1 MGVRHVLVRA
11 VRASRATAAR
21 LDARRRLPCR
31 SSLSKQIFSSN
42 GAFGGGVPRRRP
54 DPSLVVPT
62 HGRPAR
68 ASAPDPRGA
77 ALAAPLVARLRA
89 AQPALRR
96 ARRHG
101 PLPRGLR
108 RDDSPRRRHAGDLL
122 APRLLPS
129 GILSCPRDEQP
140 TPHRASRPPRAAW
153 PRSRWRPSSRP
164 SGSTPRETTA
174 RMLVLPD
181 GSTVGTIGGGK
192 FESLVI
198 ADARKLLDSH
208 GLPFTRDYD
217 FVPTGEGS
225 FGAVCGGTATVLLE
239 VVERAPRLL
248 VVGAG
253 HCGRALARAARF
265 TGWDVTVA
273 DERSEQLDPA
283 AFPEGRAARAGEG
296 RLLGSARSRLRAT
309 RSPSSRAAT

>member
-1 MGVRHVLVRA
+1 MS
-11 VRASRATAAR
+11 SRLFTE
-21 LDARRRLPCR
+21 LRRL
-31 SSLSKQIFSSN
+31 LEQ
-42 GAFGGGVPRRRP
+42 
-54 DPSLVVPT
+54 
-62 HGRPAR
+62 HGRVAM
-68 ASAPDPRGA
+68 ATVVSA
-77 ALAAPLVARLRA
+77 V
-89 AQPALRR
+89 
-96 ARRHG
+96 
-101 PLPRGLR
+101 
-108 RDDSPRRRHAGDLL
+108 
-122 APRLLPS
+122 
-129 GILSCPRDEQP
+129 
-140 TPHRASRPPRAAW
+140 
-153 PRSRWRPSSRP
+153 
-164 SGSTPRETTA
+164 GSTPRETAA

-217 FVPTGEGS
+217 FVPTGENS

-265 TGWDVTVA
+265 TGCDVTVA

-283 AFPEGRAARAGEG
+283 AFPEGAR
-296 RLLGSARSRLRAT
+296 LVHVKDDYSDLPPPSSARLRRPRLARPRHGRTRIPAPCGASR
-309 RSPSSRAAT
+309 SRISG